1 MISPLTSNDQT
12 AWTQIPL
19 RRRGRLNL
27 APRLRCR
34 SSRTLLAQDQS
45 PAAEQLQRGLMKQA
59 SSDMQLIGS
68 LPALEAR
75 VHPFKGVRA
84 SHEALHPLD
93 AQARERSTSTLPVLV
108 DSVAS
113 GAAH

>member
-1 MISPLTSNDQT
+1 MT
-12 AWTQIPL
+12 
-19 RRRGRLNL
+19 
-27 APRLRCR
+27 
-34 SSRTLLAQDQS
+34 
-45 PAAEQLQRGLMKQA
+45 
-59 SSDMQLIGS
+59 
-68 LPALEAR
+68 R